1 METPL
6 TVLLVAIVALLIAQL
21 PRTGQQ
27 ARTAYRLSEIERR
40 LKLVMDH
47 LGVDDRT
54 PLPAEVREH
63 LARGDK
69 IKAIAAYRKVTGA
82 DLRSA
87 KAAVEAITGPVDG
100 APSVAGSGRCHRT
113 AQRPTRRPGV
123 GGSLI
128 G

>member
-6 TVLLVAIVALLIAQL
+6 TILLLAVVALLIAQL
-21 PRTGQQ
+21 ARTPQQ
-27 ARTAYRLSEIERR
+27 SGTAYRLSEIERR

-54 PLPAEVREH
+54 PAPAEVREH

-69 IKAIAAYRKVTGA
+69 IKAIAAYRKATGA

-87 KAAVEAITGPVDG
+87 KAAVESLTGP
-100 APSVAGSGRCHRT
+100 R
-113 AQRPTRRPGV
+113 
-123 GGSLI
+123 
-128 G
+128 